1 MYLFVISDY
10 STSTTKYLDAYNFV
24 YYDLIVDLLCYPI
37 KYKIM

>member
-10 STSTTKYLDAYNFV
+10 SIFTTKYLDAYNFV